1 MEMNESI
8 EEWTI
13 GNTKFHRSTDLLSSP
28 HRYRIHCQC
37 RRNELCIGEFR
48 RDKNHKLLSMVLLRL
63 LVDGT
68 AIANEERDEMEAR
81 QVIDC
86 AIASVVLMDK

>member
-1 MEMNESI
+1 
-8 EEWTI
+8 
-13 GNTKFHRSTDLLSSP
+13 
-28 HRYRIHCQC
+28 
-37 RRNELCIGEFR
+37 
-48 RDKNHKLLSMVLLRL
+48 MVLLRL